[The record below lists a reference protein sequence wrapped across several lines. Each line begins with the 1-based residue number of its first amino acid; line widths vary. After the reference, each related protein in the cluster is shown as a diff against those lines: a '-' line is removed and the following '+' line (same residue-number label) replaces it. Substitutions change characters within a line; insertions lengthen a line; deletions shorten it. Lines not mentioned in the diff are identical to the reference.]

1 MRMNLRIFSLLALL
15 ALGGAGIQAQDDPF
29 PAANINRFSGNMT
42 IVAQVE
48 KNGEVVTDAIV
59 AAYSGTDL
67 RGKERVGAG
76 TNPNI
81 AYLSVGGN
89 NTQEQLYFKVYT
101 SGVIFTYIPD
111 SPLIFRNHSDVGS
124 TANPYII
131 DITPVSLVNN
141 ADNSSVLT
149 IWKDKTCDVE
159 LTGRSLTKFGQ
170 WNTLCLPFALNA
182 EEIAAS
188 DLAGATI
195 KEMSTSGTSFDA
207 ESGLL
212 TLTFS
217 PANSIEAGK
226 PYIVRWEDSSGSV
239 SNPVFSGV
247 TIDADA
253 STEVT
258 STDGK
263 VKFIGTYSP
272 IVYPQGEAYP
282 SVLLMGSNSTLF
294 YPNGSAASTI
304 NACRA
309 HFLLTDPSATLKSYV
324 MEFEEEDPDGIR
336 SLTPDRPTPD
346 PSLYGGEIYNLAGQ
360 RITPH
365 RGGDGRGLQ
374 KGIYIVNGKKILR

>member
-59 AAYSGTDL
+59 AAYCGTDL

-124 TANPYII
+124 TADPYII

-149 IWKDKTCDVE
+149 TWKDKTCDVE

-170 WNTLCLPFALNA
+170 WNTLCLPFGLSA

-195 KEMSTSGTSFDA
+195 KELSTSGTSFNA
-207 ESGLL
+207 GTGML
-212 TLTFS
+212 TLAFTT
-217 PANSIEAGK
+217 ATSIEAGK
-226 PYIVRWEDSSGSV
+226 PYIVKWTDSDGTV
-239 SNPVFSGV
+239 SNPVFTGV
-247 TIDADA
+247 TI
-253 STEVT
+253 T
-258 STDGK
+258 STTPADNITSSDGA
-263 VKFIGTYSP
+263 VTFLGTYSP
-272 IVYPQGEAYP
+272 VHLPKDVTTNLY
-282 SVLLMGSNSTLF
+282 MGAANKLY
-294 YPNGSAASTI
+294 YPNVDDFYV
-304 NACRA
+304 NAFRA
-309 HFLLTDPSATLKSYV
+309 YFQLDPGAGVKGFV
-324 MEFEEEDPDGIR
+324 MDFGEDDADGIGGIHNSQFIIHNENSGWY
-336 SLTPDRPTPD
+336 SL
-346 PSLYGGEIYNLAGQ
+346 
-360 RITPH
+360 
-365 RGGDGRGLQ
+365 DGRKLDG
-374 KGIYIVNGKKILR
+374 KPNKEGIYIHNGKKILK